1 MGTGSKYTGKPG
13 FHECFYNITPLNN
26 KETIGMILMK
36 ISVLFVDDDR
46 HLLQITKIY
55 LDELDSGFLIDTAV
69 SAHDAQEKLAIHS
82 YDAIVSDYEMPG
94 MNGIELLRFVRR
106 EYGEIPFIIYTGRG
120 REEIVIEAINNGAD
134 FYLQKGGEPDAQ
146 FTELSHKIRLAVKN
160 HRADLTLHESEEKF
174 REIFNNVNDA
184 VLIQEIDEYGLPG
197 QFTEVNDIAC
207 SMLQYT
213 REELFRIT
221 PRDFATKFPDAP
233 LTEIGKNLLN
243 NGHFLFEA
251 AHSCKDGS
259 VVPVEVN
266 AHVTT
271 LMGKKV
277 VVLVIRD
284 ITERKH
290 AERMVRR
297 TETRI
302 QNAMQLGNIAWL
314 EIDCR
319 TGEVTILSSKAS
331 MLGFEPG
338 TFRHYT
344 DFTCLLPP
352 EDQERIR
359 QAIGDV
365 LDGKELRQDMVFR
378 IRSHS
383 GEYLWLRIIG
393 GISETDVSGRPLQI
407 TCFVVDI
414 TEQQR
419 AEAMIRL
426 VNHNL
431 KLLMSST
438 SHDIINN
445 ITELQGYLNQAVNH
459 PGNAILNKSSLDD
472 MLDITQT
479 MKSHAEFSQ
488 LYQHLG
494 DQEPRWFRVE
504 QVIRGLSVP
513 VEFTFIMD
521 LHDIEIYADPLLEM
535 VFSTLLDTT
544 IRHSRTA
551 TKIVVSYRKE
561 PGTLVLIWEDNGRGI
576 PVGEKERIFECKF
589 GKTAGPGLFL
599 VYDILGIT
607 GIMIHETGAEGE
619 GTRFEIVIP
628 EGTYRFSKR
637 PDEVP

>member
-1 MGTGSKYTGKPG
+1 MRHQFIPLRNKGTTRKI
-13 FHECFYNITPLNN
+13 EM
-26 KETIGMILMK
+26 E

-55 LDELDSGFLIDTAV
+55 LNELDRGFLIDTAL
-69 SAHDAQEKLAIHS
+69 SARDAQEKLAAHS

-94 MNGIELLRFVRR
+94 MNGIELLQFVRR
-106 EYGEIPFIIYTGRG
+106 EYGDIPFIIYTGRG

-184 VLIQEIDEYGLPG
+184 VLIQEIDENGFPG
-197 QFTEVNDIAC
+197 QFIEVNDIAC

-221 PRDFATKFPDAP
+221 SHDFATKFPDAP
-233 LTEIGKNLLN
+233 LAEIGKNPLI

-266 AHVTT
+266 AHVTS

-290 AERMVRR
+290 AERMVRC

-302 QNAMQLGNIAWL
+302 QNAMQLGTIAWL

-319 TGEVTILSSKAS
+319 TGAVTILSSKVS

-344 DFTCLLPP
+344 DFTCLLHP
-352 EDQERIR
+352 EDRERIR

-365 LDGKELRQDMVFR
+365 LDGKELRQDVIFR

-383 GEYLWLRIIG
+383 GEFLWLRIIG
-393 GISETDVSGRPLQI
+393 GISEIDGSGKPLQI

-419 AEAMIRL
+419 VEAMIQL
-426 VNHNL
+426 VNH
-431 KLLMSST
+431 KLRLMMCIT
-438 SHDIINN
+438 CHDIINN
-445 ITELQGYLNQAVNH
+445 ITILQGYLNQAVNH
-459 PGNAILNKSSLDD
+459 PGYAILNKSSVDN

-479 MKSHAEFSQ
+479 MKSHAEFSR

-504 QVIRGLSVP
+504 QVIRVLSIP
-513 VEFTFIMD
+513 VEFTFVMD
-521 LHDIEIYADPLLEM
+521 LHDIEIYSDPLLEM
-535 VFSTLLDTT
+535 VFSTLLDNT

-561 PGTLVLIWEDNGRGI
+561 PDKLVLIWEDNGRGI
-576 PVGEKERIFECKF
+576 TVDEKEQIFERGF
-589 GKTAGPGLFL
+589 GKTVGPGLFL

-607 GIMIHETGAEGE
+607 GITIQETGSEGE
-619 GTRFEIVIP
+619 GTRFEIVVP
-628 EGTYRFSKR
+628 EGIYRFSRR
-637 PDEVP
+637 PDEVS